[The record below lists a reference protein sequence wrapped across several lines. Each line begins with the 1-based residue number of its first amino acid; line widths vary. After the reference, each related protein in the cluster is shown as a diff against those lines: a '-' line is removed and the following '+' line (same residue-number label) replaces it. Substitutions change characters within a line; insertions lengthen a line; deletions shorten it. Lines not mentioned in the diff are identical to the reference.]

1 MHMLVSR
8 LPQCLTDKESACNVG
23 ATGDAGSSPELGRS
37 PGRGRGKPLQY
48 SCLENPV
55 DRGEYHRKVLGSK

>member
-23 ATGDAGSSPELGRS
+23 ATGDAGSIPELGRS
-37 PGRGRGKPLQY
+37 
-48 SCLENPV
+48 LEQEMATHSNI
-55 DRGEYHRKVLGSK
+55 LA